1 MCLFQRQLVYQ
12 LKDGSFSAFGEDPDN
27 SPGSVWITAQTM
39 SAFRRCQKFV
49 DVDEA
54 VIGRALGWLQSK
66 QAADGSFK
74 EPKGS
79 KIINKVMQVR
89 FTTQLHIQNTLRV
102 VHSPVVEKLPVV
114 DKTLPSNHIYL
125 VTVILFKKVS

>member
-1 MCLFQRQLVYQ
+1 MKRIQFKIIKCIIDREHPLCVFQRQLVYQ

-89 FTTQLHIQNTLRV
+89 FTTHILDTSLIFG
-102 VHSPVVEKLPVV
+102 KLGHKRR
-114 DKTLPSNHIYL
+114 DI
-125 VTVILFKKVS
+125 I

>member
-1 MCLFQRQLVYQ
+1 MASMKRIQFKITLCIDSEHPLCVFQRQLVYQ

-89 FTTQLHIQNTLRV
+89 FTTQLHILDTFFIFG
-102 VHSPVVEKLPVV
+102 KLSAL
-114 DKTLPSNHIYL
+114 TSLI
-125 VTVILFKKVS
+125 I